1 MIEEQGRTG
10 EQEERDAV
18 APGMD
23 DMLSLDD
30 DEWRAVLAALPA
42 LVSARA
48 RNG

>member
-1 MIEEQGRTG
+1 MIEEQGRTE

-18 APGMD
+18 ASGMD

-48 RNG
+48 QR